1 MTLFKQA
8 LAFNSSRHRLRQEN
22 EAFARQVLPHHAVL
36 DAGAGSAPYR
46 DLFSHAQYETA
57 DFEQVEKKYAPS
69 TYVCDLSAIPVED
82 SRFDFVV
89 FNQVLEH
96 LPEPKLVLKEL
107 FRVLKPGGKMI
118 YTGPLF
124 YEEHEVPYDFFRYTQ
139 YGLRYLLEGVGFEVQ
154 RLDWLEGY
162 FGTVGYQLN
171 RMHKYLPTNPKE
183 FGGGV
188 YGVGASILVRLFRAV
203 ACVMSIVFHRLEMR
217 SKFSSKGYPKN
228 YVAIVTKPVL

>member
-8 LAFNSSRHRLRQEN
+8 LAFNSSRERLREEN
-22 EAFARQVLPHHAVL
+22 KAFARQVMPHHRVL

-46 DLFSHAQYETA
+46 DLFSHARYETA

-69 TYVCDLSAIPVED
+69 TYVCDLAAIPVED
-82 SRFDFVV
+82 CRFDFVI

-96 LPEPKLVLKEL
+96 LPEPKLVLQEL

-124 YEEHEVPYDFFRYTQ
+124 YEEHEVPYDFYRYTQ
-139 YGLRYLLEGVGFEVQ
+139 YGLRYLLEGVGFEIE

-171 RMHKYLPTNPKE
+171 RMNKYLPTNSKE
-183 FGGGV
+183 FGGGL
-188 YGVGASILVRLFRAV
+188 YGVAASILVRLFRAI
-203 ACVMSIVFHRLEMR
+203 ACVMSILFHRLELR
-217 SKFSSKGYPKN
+217 AKFTSKGYPKN
-228 YVAIVTKPVL
+228 YVAIVTKTNS